1 MPKPTDLVFRDA
13 GAKNTTSKAVKNTKM
28 LTAPVF
34 LIVAQ
39 IIMEKR
45 GFRLKNTKKQEHQTE

>member
-34 LIVAQ
+34 LIAAQ
-39 IIMEKR
+39 IIRGKR
-45 GFRLKNTKKQEHQTE
+45 GFRLKNTKK